1 MRGRGLPRTGGEC
14 MCGVCDKVC
23 VNMIVHVAVSLHLEI
38 LFSVRP
44 CKNVQG
50 ISLAAYILYSHCS
63 FVLLMIFTKCA
74 YCSVFVK
81 L

>member
-23 VNMIVHVAVSLHLEI
+23 VNMIVHVEVYLHLEI

-50 ISLAAYILYSHCS
+50 ICLHPAWSLFICTVKDLYQMCILFGICQ
-63 FVLLMIFTKCA
+63 IINW
-74 YCSVFVK
+74 
-81 L
+81 

>member
-1 MRGRGLPRTGGEC
+1 

-23 VNMIVHVAVSLHLEI
+23 VNMIVHVAVYLHLEI

-50 ISLAAYILYSHCS
+50 ISLAYILHGHCS
-63 FVLLMIFTKCA
+63 FVLLRIFTKCA
-74 YCSVFVK
+74 YCLVFVK